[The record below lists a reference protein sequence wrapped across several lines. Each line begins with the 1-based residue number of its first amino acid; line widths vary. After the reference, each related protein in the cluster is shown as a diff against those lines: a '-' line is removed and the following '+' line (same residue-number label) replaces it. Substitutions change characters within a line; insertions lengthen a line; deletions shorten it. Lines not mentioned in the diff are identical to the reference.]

1 MNNQTEKVFSYENGD
16 VYMGEMLNNLRHGRG
31 TLRTPA
37 TVYNPDGLEYTS
49 ETAAENAHLAKWHEY
64 IGEWSNDKLH
74 GCGVH
79 LWKSGNG
86 AEMTLFHGEWINGQ
100 PQRNRRL
107 SQSTESVSSADTPAS
122 SVGTG
127 SFNDNQIHSIHS
139 INNNQFPNSDSGS
152 GSGSNIIKFSV
163 DEELEL
169 EVFGY

>member
-16 VYMGEMLNNLRHGRG
+16 VYMGEMLNDLRHGRG

-122 SVGTG
+122 SAGTG
-127 SFNDNQIHSIHS
+127 SLNDNQIHST
-139 INNNQFPNSDSGS
+139 NNNQFSKTDSGSGS

-163 DEELEL
+163 DEEMEL

>member
-1 MNNQTEKVFSYENGD
+1 VIIIINMTNQNEKVFSYENGD

-107 SQSTESVSSADTPAS
+107 SQSTESVSSADTQAS
-122 SVGTG
+122 SVE
-127 SFNDNQIHSIHS
+127 NDNQIHSI
-139 INNNQFPNSDSGS
+139 NNNKFSKTDSDSGS
-152 GSGSNIIKFSV
+152 GSSIIKFSV